1 MTRLT
6 SIAERIEKRTESDVA
21 HGSLRITKKDYN
33 EKQSLSNWVIGALGK
48 WVIEVLAFIGF
59 IPFVLKEFTSQILI
73 LIFLYG
79 SALVSIR

>member
-1 MTRLT
+1 MKHRVKGKN
-6 SIAERIEKRTESDVA
+6 SK
-21 HGSLRITKKDYN
+21 
-33 EKQSLSNWVIGALGK
+33 WVIGLFTFM
-48 WVIEVLAFIGF
+48 AFIGF